1 MPMETPKILY
11 EDNHLLVAVKPA
23 GVLSQSDSTGD
34 PDMLTL
40 LKAYL
45 VDKYRKPG
53 EAYLG
58 LLHRLDRPVQGVMAF
73 AKTSKCASRISEQ
86 IRNRTVKKK
95 YRAIVYG
102 ICGEKKGQ
110 IKSYLDKDSNTNLV
124 TVYATKEEAPESA
137 KESFLEYEVLGQGRI
152 SGVPVSLLVIDLHTG
167 RSHQIRSQLAS
178 IGHPIVGDRKYGKGP
193 NRFAGDILL
202 ESYHLELLHP
212 VSKEKLVFELPLS
225 SEEPWKQFGNHE

>member
-1 MPMETPKILY
+1 MGEVPKILF
-11 EDNHLLVAVKPA
+11 EDNHLLVAVKPS
-23 GVLSQSDSTGD
+23 GVLSQEDPSGD

-45 VDKYRKPG
+45 VEKYKKPG

-58 LLHRLDRPVQGVMAF
+58 LLHRLDRPVRGVMVF

-86 IRNRTVKKK
+86 IRNRTVSKK

-102 ICGEKKGQ
+102 SFSEEKGQ
-110 IKSYLDKDSNTNLV
+110 IRSFLLKDPKTNLV
-124 TVYATKEEAPESA
+124 KVFSDAKTAPKGA

-152 SGVPVSLLVIDLHTG
+152 AGVPVTLLSIDLHTG
-167 RSHQIRSQLAS
+167 RSHQIRSQLSS

-202 ESYHLELLHP
+202 ESYHLEVDHP
-212 VSKEKLVFELPLS
+212 VSHERMVFELPLAD
-225 SEEPWKQFGNHE
+225 EEPWKQFAKE